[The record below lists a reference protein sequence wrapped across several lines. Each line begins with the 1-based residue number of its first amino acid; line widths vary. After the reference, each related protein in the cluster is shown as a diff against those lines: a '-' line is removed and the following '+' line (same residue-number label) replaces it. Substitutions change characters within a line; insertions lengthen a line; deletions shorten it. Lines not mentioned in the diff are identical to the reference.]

1 MQANKK
7 SAPVPQ
13 SPPTFHRFVVV
24 MLCAIGLAGLLSC
37 QSSSKPSDPVVRE
50 TPPPSKTPA
59 APMPDMPVTVRPNV
73 APEISSD
80 NVPDVRVAA
89 LKDAAGLKIT
99 TGAVEARVFNATGA
113 EIERIPANTSI
124 QMNFSPNALV
134 ANGSPLNELSLRF
147 ESTSSNAVLKL
158 NDQDMAPRV
167 TVFRQARGLLAVA
180 QINLEEYLAGV
191 LAGEVPY
198 DKWHLEAL
206 KAQAIASRSF
216 AYYQLKKNAA
226 ELYDV
231 ESTVMSQVF
240 RAGYRSN
247 PTIANIVN
255 STRGMVLTNNGAAFS
270 AYFHSTC
277 GDHTDPSSLIFPD
290 RPAARPFAPVTCG
303 FCGQSPSSRWT
314 YSLDKRVL
322 EQKLASNFNASQ
334 HLASVNFLDTN
345 GAAIGADATNFR
357 RVALVQIKRTDG
369 STFQIVA
376 NQFRLAVG
384 AKDLKSMLFAQA
396 VDRGSSIELSG
407 AGFGHGV
414 GLCQWGSEGMA
425 AAGYSHLQIL
435 GKYYAGAALTRI
447 Y

>member
-1 MQANKK
+1 MQARKN
-7 SAPVPQ
+7 APTPQ
-13 SPPTFHRFVVV
+13 SSFHRFVIV

-50 TPPPSKTPA
+50 STPSTPA
-59 APMPDMPVTVRPNV
+59 TPHRPATPMPEVPVAERPNA
-73 APEISSD
+73 APEISSEA
-80 NVPDVRVAA
+80 VPDVRVAA

-99 TGAVEARVFNATGA
+99 TGTAEARVFNAAGA
-113 EIERIPANTSI
+113 EIERLPANTVLQI
-124 QMNFSPNALV
+124 NFSPNALV
-134 ANGSPLNELSLRF
+134 ANGSPLNELNLRF
-147 ESTSSNAVLKL
+147 ESTSTLKL
-158 NDQDMAPRV
+158 NDQELASRLIV
-167 TVFRQARGLLAVA
+167 YRQARGLLAVA

-191 LAGEVPY
+191 LAGEVPF
-198 DKWHLEAL
+198 DKWHIEAL

-216 AYYQLKKNAA
+216 AYYQVKKNAA

-240 RAGYRSN
+240 RAGYRN
-247 PTIANIVN
+247 NATLLNVVN
-255 STRGMVLTNNGAAFS
+255 STRGLVLTNNGAPFS

-290 RPAARPFAPVTCG
+290 RPAARPFSPVSCG
-303 FCGQSPSSRWT
+303 YCQQSPSYRWT
-314 YSLDKRVL
+314 FSLDKRAL
-322 EQKLASNFNASQ
+322 EQKFASSFTGAQ
-334 HLASVNFLDTN
+334 HLASITFLDTN
-345 GAAIGADATNFR
+345 GAQIGNEPGGFR

-369 STFQIVA
+369 TTFQVVA
-376 NQFRLAVG
+376 NQFRLTVG

-396 VDRGSSIELSG
+396 ADRGSTIEISG

-425 AAGYSHLQIL
+425 AAGFNHLQIL
-435 GKYYAGAALTRI
+435 GKYYSGAALTRI

>member
-1 MQANKK
+1 MKPTKTA
-7 SAPVPQ
+7 ATPQ
-13 SPPTFHRFVVV
+13 PNTTFHRFVVV

-50 TPPPSKTPA
+50 TPPASKTPTQ
-59 APMPDMPVTVRPNV
+59 PMPEMPVAQRPNA
-73 APEISSD
+73 APEISSES
-80 NVPDVRVAA
+80 VPDVRVAA
-89 LKDAAGLKIT
+89 LKDAAGLKLS
-99 TGAVEARVFNATGA
+99 TGAAEARVFNPAGA

-124 QMNFSPNALV
+124 QINFSPTAMI
-134 ANGSPLNELSLRF
+134 ANGSPINDLNLRF
-147 ESTSSNAVLKL
+147 ESTSPNAVLKL
-158 NDQDMAPRV
+158 NDQDLAPKV

-191 LAGEVPY
+191 LAGEVPF
-198 DKWHLEAL
+198 DKWHTEAL

-216 AYYQLKKNAA
+216 AYYQVKKNAA

-240 RAGYRSN
+240 RAGYRTN
-247 PTIANIVN
+247 PTLANVVN
-255 STRGMVLTNNGAAFS
+255 STRGMVLTNGGTAFS

-303 FCGQSPSSRWT
+303 FCQQSPSHRWT
-314 YSLDKRVL
+314 YSIDKRVL
-322 EQKLASNFNASQ
+322 EQKLASSFTGAQ
-334 HLASVNFLDTN
+334 HLASVTFLDTN
-345 GAAIGADATNFR
+345 GAAIGPEATNFR
-357 RVALVQIKRTDG
+357 RVALVQIKRTDNT
-369 STFQIVA
+369 SFQIVA

-396 VDRGSSIELSG
+396 VDRGSTIELSG

-435 GKYYAGAALTRI
+435 GKYYAGASLTRI